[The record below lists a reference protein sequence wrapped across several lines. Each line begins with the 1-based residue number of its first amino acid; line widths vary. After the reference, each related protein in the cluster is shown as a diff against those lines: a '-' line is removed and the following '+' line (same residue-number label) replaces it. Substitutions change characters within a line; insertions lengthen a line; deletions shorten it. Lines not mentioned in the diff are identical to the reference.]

1 VAASPWKSILVV
13 QPADLDEV
21 WIRRIWIN
29 DPPVLAVWDAGAQEF
44 TTSDTS
50 TVIPGWFVWQWRP
63 Q

>member
-1 VAASPWKSILVV
+1 M